1 MDASVDHK
9 FKISHTR
16 VSGQKD
22 PFTGTSLYAIKRK
35 AKRLGWCLNC
45 YREKCP
51 SLISHCDTKVQVYY
65 CYKRQ
70 FKIKG
75 KTLVKEEDWILI
87 PKLKPLIF
95 LSFVS
100 IR

>member
-1 MDASVDHK
+1 MNPSFDNQTLKNCSLVPK
-9 FKISHTR
+9 
-16 VSGQKD
+16 QKE
-22 PFTGTSLYAIKRK
+22 PFNGTSLYAIKRK

-51 SLISHCDTKVQVYY
+51 GLISHCDTKTKVYY

-75 KTLVKEEDWILI
+75 KNMVEKEDWIL
-87 PKLKPLIF
+87 
-95 LSFVS
+95 
-100 IR
+100 